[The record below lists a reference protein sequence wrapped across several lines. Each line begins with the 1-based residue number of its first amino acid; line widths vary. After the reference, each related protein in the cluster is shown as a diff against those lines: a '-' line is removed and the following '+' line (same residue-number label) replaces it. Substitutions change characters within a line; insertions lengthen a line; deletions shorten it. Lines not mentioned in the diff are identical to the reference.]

1 MKNDN
6 KRTWEENYLLARDY
20 YIKNGNLDIPQ
31 SFSVTIDENNI
42 VKLGNWL
49 KEQRK
54 LFKKGNLSIQKIK
67 LLENIGMKWNILNSK
82 WEDYF
87 SLAKDYFYKHKNL
100 SIPRT
105 YIVKVGDSNELIN
118 LGEWIINQR
127 KMFKK
132 KKLQEDRINKLES
145 IGISWEPHEYKWE
158 MYFNLAKNYYEENH
172 HLNIPGSYIIKVE
185 NGDKE
190 IQLGKWLIVQR
201 SEYKKGILSEDR
213 QRKLES
219 IGIKWEVSTTTWE
232 NYFKLAQKYYEE
244 HHHLNISKRQ
254 KITKETGE
262 EISLGNWIFIQRRK
276 YKKGQL
282 TEEQIKLLESI
293 GIKWNILLDWED
305 YIELAKNYYQEN
317 GNLNIPVKYQVTNET
332 KEDINLG
339 IWLSNVKQ
347 AYKRGQL
354 NMERIKELED
364 IGIKWGIRKRNLNDN
379 RVLCQQYNLDFQ
391 RYPDLLKM
399 PYDVLNAKIN
409 YLKENSIPLIKRN
422 NNLNDIFFMSDIN
435 MQVVYGISLETLI
448 NEYSSLIK
456 RGEK

>member
-145 IGISWEPHEYKWE
+145 IGIS
-158 MYFNLAKNYYEENH
+158 
-172 HLNIPGSYIIKVE
+172 
-185 NGDKE
+185 
-190 IQLGKWLIVQR
+190 
-201 SEYKKGILSEDR
+201 
-213 QRKLES
+213 
-219 IGIKWEVSTTTWE
+219 
-232 NYFKLAQKYYEE
+232 
-244 HHHLNISKRQ
+244 
-254 KITKETGE
+254 
-262 EISLGNWIFIQRRK
+262 
-276 YKKGQL
+276 
-282 TEEQIKLLESI
+282 
-293 GIKWNILLDWED
+293 
-305 YIELAKNYYQEN
+305 
-317 GNLNIPVKYQVTNET
+317 
-332 KEDINLG
+332 
-339 IWLSNVKQ
+339 
-347 AYKRGQL
+347 
-354 NMERIKELED
+354 
-364 IGIKWGIRKRNLNDN
+364 
-379 RVLCQQYNLDFQ
+379 
-391 RYPDLLKM
+391 
-399 PYDVLNAKIN
+399 
-409 YLKENSIPLIKRN
+409 
-422 NNLNDIFFMSDIN
+422 
-435 MQVVYGISLETLI
+435 
-448 NEYSSLIK
+448 
-456 RGEK
+456 